1 MDNCKFSHLADERR
15 ADLERI
21 VKEKQKVREDKT
33 RALEDRDPEKT
44 LSEWLLKRSKTD
56 DQNVNEVNIVSEA
69 PLLPGYEIPPHVA
82 QLQNPPPSVLPPPTD
97 VLRGL
102 SFVDWGWVSL
112 WELCSFQWNSKF
124 SVCCKMILV
133 SLFLCVQKKTQI
145 RGTSTIILDVV
156 IYLQCL
162 FSSIPVY
169 IIWNSLSVNLS
180 VLKLWYTCISSVI
193 SWTVYHYSCHV

>member
-44 LSEWLLKRSKTD
+44 LSEWLSKRSKTD

-133 SLFLCVQKKTQI
+133 SLFLCIQKKKPDPWNKHNNTRCCYI
-145 RGTSTIILDVV
+145 FAMSIFIHTSINNLKFVVSESLSLETV
-156 IYLQCL
+156 IYMYKQCD
-162 FSSIPVY
+162 
-169 IIWNSLSVNLS
+169 
-180 VLKLWYTCISSVI
+180 
-193 SWTVYHYSCHV
+193 